1 MGMLDK
7 LKGLLK
13 GKEKQVKD
21 GIDKAASAVQ
31 SKTNDQQDAQV
42 AKAADAAKDAVD
54 KLTK

>member
-1 MGMLDK
+1 MLDK